1 MTRPASNVMQPRKRA
16 LSDVSKD
23 KLYQAFRDQEPEI
36 NELEKLADLALYI
49 CDQEMLENVQISE
62 RGSTAFVAV
71 QQLRDRI
78 ANFRKA
84 YYENYKP

>member
-1 MTRPASNVMQPRKRA
+1 MT
-16 LSDVSKD
+16 DDSKD

-49 CDQEMLENVQISE
+49 CDQEMVENVQISE

-78 ANFRKA
+78 ASFRKA
-84 YYENYKP
+84 YYEHCET

>member
-1 MTRPASNVMQPRKRA
+1 MSRQANNVVRLRKRGLA
-16 LSDVSKD
+16 DDSKD

-49 CDQEMLENVQISE
+49 CDQETVEGRQISE
-62 RGSTAFVAV
+62 RGSTSVVVV

-78 ANFRKA
+78 ADFRKA
-84 YYENYKP
+84 YYESYKT

>member
-1 MTRPASNVMQPRKRA
+1 MSNIKQLRPP
-16 LSDVSKD
+16 DDSKE

-36 NELEKLADLALYI
+36 NELEKLADLALFI

-62 RGSTAFVAV
+62 RGSTAFVVV

-84 YYENYKP
+84 YYEKYKT